1 MYFSAL
7 GAILIVVGLYIVLW
21 AKRTDHEIM
30 SSKEELCQIDTSDI
44 NCHNQRLSAQEERA

>member
-21 AKRTDHEIM
+21 AKSKDNEIKPC
-30 SSKEELCQIDTSDI
+30 KEELCQIDPSDI
-44 NCHNQRLSAQEERA
+44 NYQNQRLSAQEERA